1 LLKVPPIKV
10 VGAHE
15 VAIRFPARMPYGRGL
30 RVKVEADGVELKSGE
45 SAAYDVLLP
54 DFVVDAEVDGAT
66 LVIADSGE
74 GLAATFNGAK
84 GVVGDCG
91 AECAR
96 LKLAGE
102 GMKVARADGVK
113 SSGEVV
119 VQVAATGGAVRLFGK
134 AEGQGE
140 GVGHA
145 DPVLVVHTKAMLKEP
160 VGYTV
165 AEWAGFGLPKMTP
178 LLDYSMRDT
187 SIRMGGDGNYYMVGT
202 TGAPDWWTV
211 TADLK
216 MWRSVDLQ
224 TWTPVVT
231 EPRVQTTVWNID
243 RQGTWQKKMTLRDGQ
258 DFRPLWAPE
267 IHYLKGTYWIP
278 YSIPRLGTGILKS
291 TTGKPEGPYESAI
304 KPDGPLTDGID
315 ASLFQDDDGTVYF
328 LWGGNNIAK
337 MKDDLSGL
345 AEAPRK
351 IGPANEPFVGFE
363 GISLIKANGKYYL
376 SGADFVFS
384 EYHCFTASADSIYGP
399 YSDRYVSV
407 PHGGHNNFF
416 KDRDGRWWSTFFGND
431 LQAPFKE
438 LPGIVPMRFDE
449 KGRLRPDIAGR

>member
-1 LLKVPPIKV
+1 
-10 VGAHE
+10 
-15 VAIRFPARMPYGRGL
+15 MPYGRQL
-30 RVKVEADGVELKSGE
+30 KVKVEADGVNVASGD
-45 SAAYDVLLP
+45 SAFYDVLLP
-54 DFVVDAEVDGAT
+54 DFAVDAGVDGAT
-66 LVIADSGE
+66 LVIAGSAE
-74 GLAATFNGAK
+74 GTAQMAVTFNGVKGAMGACGSDCSWLRIANAAEAK
-84 GVVGDCG
+84 T
-91 AECAR
+91 AH
-96 LKLAGE
+96 
-102 GMKVARADGVK
+102 ADGVK
-113 SSGEVV
+113 STGELMVEITA
-119 VQVAATGGAVRLFGK
+119 QGGALRLYGK
-134 AEGQGE
+134 ALGQGE
-140 GVGHA
+140 GVGRP
-145 DPVLVVHTKAMLKEP
+145 DPVLVVHTQRALKER

-165 AEWAGFGLPKMTP
+165 AEWAGFGLPKITP

-211 TADLK
+211 TSDLK
-216 MWRSVDLQ
+216 MWRSTDLKV
-224 TWTPVVT
+224 WTPVVT

-258 DFRPLWAPE
+258 EFRPLWAPE

-291 TTGKPEGPYESAI
+291 MSGKPEGPYESAI
-304 KPDGPLTDGID
+304 KPDAPLTDGID

-337 MKDDLSGL
+337 MKDDMSGL

-351 IGPANEPFVGFE
+351 IGPEHQPFVGFE
-363 GISLIKANGKYYL
+363 GISLIKVNGRYYL

-384 EYHCFTASADSIYGP
+384 EYHCFTARADSIYGP
-399 YSDRYVSV
+399 YSARYVSV

-416 KDRDGRWWSTFFGND
+416 KDRDGKWWSTFFGND

-438 LPGIVPMRFDE
+438 QPGVVPMRFDE
-449 KGRLRPDIAGR
+449 RGRLRPDMSGR